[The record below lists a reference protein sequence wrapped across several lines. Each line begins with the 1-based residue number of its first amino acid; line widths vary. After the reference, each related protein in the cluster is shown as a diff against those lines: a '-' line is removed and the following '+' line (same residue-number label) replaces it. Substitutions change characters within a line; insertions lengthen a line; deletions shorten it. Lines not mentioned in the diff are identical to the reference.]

1 MKKLDVI
8 GFGALNVDKLY
19 NVNKITHEDEE
30 AFITDF
36 SQFCGGSA
44 ANTIIGLSR
53 LGMKTGFI
61 GKISRD
67 PEGNLL
73 LKNLKKENVNTDGI
87 IIEEKGRSGNVLGFV
102 DKKGQRALYV
112 DPGVNDS
119 IDISEVKLEYIESSK
134 VLHLTSFVGNSVKA
148 QEGVLDRIGDDIT
161 VSLDPGRI
169 YAERGT
175 DFLKNI
181 LNRTD
186 IMLINEEELKYLT
199 GNKYKTFE
207 ERAKVLEEYNIDTV
221 VVKIGEKGSYIKDHD
236 EYHYIKPYDV
246 NCKDTTGAGDAFNA
260 GFLFGLIKGKKIRES
275 GEIGNYVASCCIQE
289 LGSTKGLPDLSG
301 LKL

>member
-148 QEGVLDRIGDDIT
+148 QEWVLDRIGDDIT

-207 ERAKVLEEYNIDTV
+207 ERAKVLEKYNIDTV

-260 GFLFGLIKGKKIRES
+260 GFLFGLIKGKKIKES